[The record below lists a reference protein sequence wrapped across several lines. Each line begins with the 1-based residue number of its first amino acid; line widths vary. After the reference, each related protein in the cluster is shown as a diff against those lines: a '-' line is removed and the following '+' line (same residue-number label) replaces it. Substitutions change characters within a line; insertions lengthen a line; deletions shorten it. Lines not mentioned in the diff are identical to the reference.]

1 MGKDIFNSFAEE
13 SLHMD
18 FKTNAQSIDES
29 SQIRYTISSMT
40 HQIIMMQ
47 LLYYCKTVITSI
59 LQ

>member
-1 MGKDIFNSFAEE
+1 MGKDIFNSLAEE
-13 SLHMD
+13 LLHMD

-47 LLYYCKTVITSI
+47 LLYYCKT
-59 LQ
+59 L